1 MRVCQFRHQGNLNVR
16 HYIVKLNAGQAGTCV
31 LQSFS
36 RNLAFF
42 AVETNLMRIVVDAM
56 GTDNCPA
63 PDVEGGVLAARELG
77 VTIILVGDEAAIK
90 NELNKHNTTGL
101 TIEVHHASEAVTMH
115 DKPSQS
121 IKTKPNSSMHV
132 GMELV
137 KTGKADAFV
146 TMGNTGAAHA
156 IAMLD
161 KLRRIPGVKRPALS
175 VVFPIFGRPVFFTDI
190 GANADSKP
198 DWMLQYAH
206 MGAIYAQYALGINNP
221 RVGLLSNG
229 EEEGKGNDLIRE
241 TSALLQSST
250 LNFIGNVE
258 PKQIFSAVTSNTSAD
273 VIVSDGFA
281 GNIMVKTYEAGIRY
295 MSDNMRQVLK
305 TKPHW
310 MIAGALMKSA
320 LKVIRKRLDTSEI
333 GGAPL
338 LGVNGVVIIG
348 HGSSDGRAV
357 RNAVHQA
364 TLAIKGDVVNLIRE
378 KISQIPASENG

>member
-1 MRVCQFRHQGNLNVR
+1 M
-16 HYIVKLNAGQAGTCV
+16 
-31 LQSFS
+31 
-36 RNLAFF
+36 
-42 AVETNLMRIVVDAM
+42 MRIVVDAM

-77 VTIILVGDEAAIK
+77 VTVILVGDEAAIK
-90 NELNKHNTTGL
+90 TELAKYDTSSL
-101 TIEVHHASEAVTMH
+101 KIEVQHAAEAVTMH
-115 DKPSQS
+115 DKPSAA
-121 IKTKPNSSMHV
+121 IKSKPNSSMHV

-137 KTGKADAFV
+137 KTGAADAFV

-175 VVFPIFGRPVFFTDI
+175 VVFPIFGRPIFFTDI
-190 GANADSKP
+190 GANSDSKP
-198 DWMLQYAH
+198 EWMLQYAH

-241 TSALLQSST
+241 AAALLQNST
-250 LNFIGNVE
+250 LNFVGNIE
-258 PKQIFSAVTSNTSAD
+258 PKEIFSKESANTKAD
-273 VIVSDGFA
+273 VIVSDGFT
-281 GNIMVKTYEAGIRY
+281 GNILIKTYEASTRY

-305 TKPHW
+305 TRLDW
-310 MIAGALMKSA
+310 LLGGALIRSA
-320 LKVIRKRLDTSEI
+320 LKVIRKKLDTSEV

-364 TLAIKGDVVNLIRE
+364 SLAVKGDIVNLIRE
-378 KISQIPASENG
+378 KISQIPASDSKQE

>member
-1 MRVCQFRHQGNLNVR
+1 
-16 HYIVKLNAGQAGTCV
+16 
-31 LQSFS
+31 
-36 RNLAFF
+36 
-42 AVETNLMRIVVDAM
+42 MRIVVDAM

-63 PDVEGGVLAARELG
+63 PDVEGAVLAARELG
-77 VTIILVGDEAAIK
+77 VSVILVGDENAIK
-90 NELNKHNTTGL
+90 TELTKHNITGL
-101 TIEVHHASEAVTMH
+101 SIDIKHAGQPITMH
-115 DKPSQS
+115 DKPS
-121 IKTKPNSSMHV
+121 IALKTKPDSSMHI

-137 KTGKADAFV
+137 KSGAADAFV

-161 KLRRIPGVKRPALS
+161 KLKRISGVKRPTLS
-175 VVFPIFGRPVFFTDI
+175 AVFPIFGRPVFFTDI
-190 GANADSKP
+190 GANADSKS
-198 DWMLQYAH
+198 DWMVQYAH
-206 MGAIYAQYALGINNP
+206 MGAIYAQYALGIANP

-241 TSALLQSST
+241 TAELLGKST

-258 PKQIFSAVTSNTSAD
+258 PKEIFSQATVNTKAD
-273 VIVSDGFA
+273 VIVSDGFT

-310 MIAGALMKSA
+310 MLAGVLMKSA
-320 LKVIRKRLDTSEI
+320 LKVIRKRLDTSEV

-364 TLAIKGDVVNLIRE
+364 TLAVKGDIVNLIRE
-378 KISQIPASENG
+378 KIAQIPTPDSTH